1 MISRLPRATERGM
14 GAVAADNR
22 LPVTVKG
29 KNLEVG
35 PALREY
41 ALKKA
46 SKLGRYFHTWD
57 AVRAEVALGQLRG
70 QYEVEVTLQLG
81 GVFIRG
87 AARAGD
93 AQAAVD
99 EAVDRAE
106 RQFLRF
112 KSKVDARN
120 QAVPRAAEEAARPQG
135 AAEVAGVASEGPRI
149 VRVKRFDL
157 KPMPVEEA
165 IDQMEMLGHDFFVF
179 TNAATRQ
186 VNVLYRRKDGNYGLI
201 EPEA

>member
-1 MISRLPRATERGM
+1 M
-14 GAVAADNR
+14 AVVDEF
-22 LPVTVKG
+22 PVTVKG
-29 KNLEVG
+29 KNVELG

-46 SKLGRYFHTWD
+46 RKLGRYFQSYD
-57 AVRAEVALGQLRG
+57 AVRTEVAVGQLRG
-70 QYEVEVTLQLG
+70 QYEAEVTLQLG

-87 AARAGD
+87 AARAGE

-99 EAVDRAE
+99 EAVERAE

-120 QAVPRAAEEAARPQG
+120 QQSMRPPQEAARAAEPAQAPGEGAEA
-135 AAEVAGVASEGPRI
+135 PRV

-157 KPMPVEEA
+157 KPMPLEEA

-179 TNAATRQ
+179 TNATTRQ

>member
-1 MISRLPRATERGM
+1 M
-14 GAVAADNR
+14 AADNG

-41 ALKKA
+41 ALRKA

-70 QYEVEVTLQLG
+70 QYEAEVTLQLG

-120 QAVPRAAEEAARPQG
+120 QAGPRAAAEEAARAPG
-135 AAEVAGVASEGPRI
+135 AAEAAGVASEGPRI